1 MPERSPRRSILL
13 EARAQSDGPE
23 RAVHVRIAEDAGRI
37 YLDLADDRWRAV
49 EIGPDGWQERL
60 LDLDRSIG
68 SAAAADAKGACEA
81 TSVEPNKHLFPAG
94 PFGRRRRDPRARR
107 RLTIAGLIVI
117 SYAFA

>member
-1 MPERSPRRSILL
+1 MFAMPSFWKCVEQASPLL
-13 EARAQSDGPE
+13 SWRCIPNCEKFPPE
-23 RAVHVRIAEDAGRI
+23 LRPRIK
-37 YLDLADDRWRAV
+37 
-49 EIGPDGWQERL
+49 RL

-117 SYAFA
+117 SYPFA